1 MPPSKRKTLMDAIIS
16 QKCQNKENSS
26 IISPT
31 ITISSPP
38 STDSISAASSNARS
52 CDDSSEPQ
60 QIPEIAMYK
69 RSDLPPPDGITQE
82 QYHELLNNR
91 GCQFCNKSR
100 IRKIYWVFRVRCC
113 GLCFKSKTTR
123 GDSIA
128 SSIPSDLICA
138 LPFHQEKGVKFY
150 WSSMVDAYVK
160 EYESIPVENR
170 SDWLKQKYE
179 LVRLIMADV
188 DIRTQADSEERKAMV
203 EIRDQNSTL
212 RKEAIAQYLKE
223 LLDEKADDGTSKYL
237 EKYILECP
245 SYQNAIQQRT
255 PFTEKKWTLLKGK
268 LLNEYQMVSARQKGE
283 NMDSVSS
290 DSEINSPD
298 ITGAQLPQTI
308 DHKSNE
314 MVDFKNMIGLS
325 ETNDDQ
331 YLISQIPDQP
341 INKSCNADI
350 GKFSP
355 SIMIDQ
361 KTDDICIEGQQLLA
375 TCDIQNTDSTCID
388 VQQSLLDQYIEG
400 GSQQSTSDINTDT
413 TCTDVL
419 LNDDDDSDVICQDIE
434 AGSNEHFKWRM
445 IPFSPETMD
454 MIEVTRESWKKQ
466 GTFEQGQPS
475 MFEPKD
481 CVSSQI
487 YGQMNMS
494 AEQSFWLNDLYTPD
508 HYNKIEN
515 LTSDQMVWPSEGTSP
530 IKYGISDEF
539 PFTMNQNN
547 RIQPKPSNQQ
557 PTAPTT
563 PVSWSVMNSITEV
576 SIQQSSSLHW
586 NRQEIPSFD
595 IFQAGNVTCPAL
607 WQAWIEKQLQQV
619 HASEYF
625 TSDRMQQ
632 IQLLSQ
638 QMYIIEKIRALLPR
652 HTLLL
657 LEQGITTLP
666 TIASNITFSSNSP
679 YAGNPIHNNEYSQTR
694 SVINLLKFL
703 RWCPSF
709 SDPPVQYNYPY
720 QPWDERFVDEV
731 LIPIL
736 STEAVVFLRNP
747 AHTIKGAVL
756 RGLANTGLFRCKI
769 CWFWARVPSYNY
781 EYVRKHLIEV
791 HKSEPL
797 DELMEIL
804 VEYLPNNLDI
814 PIDTKLWWELTKMSG
829 KLD

>member
-1 MPPSKRKTLMDAIIS
+1 MIMPPSKRKTLMDTIIS

-31 ITISSPP
+31 VTISSP
-38 STDSISAASSNARS
+38 SIDPTSSNARS
-52 CDDSSEPQ
+52 CDESNEPQ
-60 QIPEIAMYK
+60 QISEIAMYK

-100 IRKIYWVFRVRCC
+100 IRKIYWVFRIRCC
-113 GLCFKSKTTR
+113 GLCFKTKTTR

-128 SSIPSDLICA
+128 SSVPSELICA

-160 EYESIPVENR
+160 EYESIPAENR

-179 LVRLIMADV
+179 LFRLIMADV
-188 DIRTQADSEERKAMV
+188 EIRTQADSEERKAMV

-223 LLDEKADDGTSKYL
+223 LLDEKADDGSSKYL
-237 EKYILECP
+237 EKYIFECP

-268 LLNEYQMVSARQKGE
+268 LLNEYQTVSARYKVE
-283 NMDSVSS
+283 NTDSVSS

-298 ITGAQLPQTI
+298 TSGIQLSQTI

-314 MVDFKNMIGLS
+314 VVDFKTMMLP

-341 INKSCNADI
+341 IDKSCNVNI
-350 GKFSP
+350 SKFSP
-355 SIMIDQ
+355 SIT
-361 KTDDICIEGQQLLA
+361 KTEDISIEEQLLA
-375 TCDIQNTDSTCID
+375 TCDDQNTDNACIEA
-388 VQQSLLDQYIEG
+388 QQSLLDQYMEG
-400 GSQQSTSDINTDT
+400 DSQQPTSEIDNEN
-413 TCTDVL
+413 TCTDIL
-419 LNDDDDSDVICQDIE
+419 LDDDDSDAICQDFE
-434 AGSNEHFKWRM
+434 VESNEHFKWRM
-445 IPFSPETMD
+445 IPFSPETMS
-454 MIEVTRESWKKQ
+454 MIEATRESWKKQ
-466 GTFEQGQPS
+466 GTFEQGQPLV
-475 MFEPKD
+475 FDHKD

-487 YGQMNMS
+487 YGQTNMS
-494 AEQSFWLNDLYTPD
+494 AEQSFWLNDLYTSD
-508 HYNKIEN
+508 HYNRIEN
-515 LTSDQMVWPSEGTSP
+515 LTPDQMMWSSESTSP
-530 IKYGISDEF
+530 VKYGVSDEF
-539 PFTMNQNN
+539 PFIMNQNN
-547 RIQPKPSNQQ
+547 CIQQKQSNQQ

-563 PVSWSVMNSITEV
+563 PVSWSIMNSIADV
-576 SIQQSSSLHW
+576 SIQQSTSLSW
-586 NRQEIPSFD
+586 NRQEVPSFD
-595 IFQAGNVTCPAL
+595 IFQSGNVTCPAL
-607 WQAWIEKQLQQV
+607 WQKWIEEQLQQV
-619 HASEYF
+619 HATEYF
-625 TSDRMQQ
+625 TPDRMQQ

-652 HTLLL
+652 HTPLL

-666 TIASNITFSSNSP
+666 TIASNITFPSGSQ
-679 YAGNPIHNNEYSQTR
+679 YIRNPIHNNEYSQTR

-756 RGLANTGLFRCKI
+756 RGLANTGLFRCKL

-814 PIDTKLWWELTKMSG
+814 PIDTKSWWELNKMSG

>member
-31 ITISSPP
+31 VTISSP
-38 STDSISAASSNARS
+38 SIDPASSNARS
-52 CDDSSEPQ
+52 CDESNEPQ
-60 QIPEIAMYK
+60 QISEIAMYK

-100 IRKIYWVFRVRCC
+100 IRKIYWVFRIRCC
-113 GLCFKSKTTR
+113 GLCFKTKTTR

-128 SSIPSDLICA
+128 SSVPSELICA

-160 EYESIPVENR
+160 EYESIPAENR

-179 LVRLIMADV
+179 LFRLIMADV
-188 DIRTQADSEERKAMV
+188 EIRTQADSEERKAMV

-237 EKYILECP
+237 EKFIFECP

-268 LLNEYQMVSARQKGE
+268 LLNEYQSVSARYKGE
-283 NMDSVSS
+283 NTDSVSS

-298 ITGAQLPQTI
+298 TSGIQLSQTI

-314 MVDFKNMIGLS
+314 MVDFKTMMLP

-341 INKSCNADI
+341 IDKSCNANLS
-350 GKFSP
+350 KFSP
-355 SIMIDQ
+355 SIT
-361 KTDDICIEGQQLLA
+361 KTEDISIEEQLLA
-375 TCDIQNTDSTCID
+375 TCDDQNTDNACIEA
-388 VQQSLLDQYIEG
+388 QQSLLDQYMEG
-400 GSQQSTSDINTDT
+400 DSQQPTSEIDNENNYFE
-413 TCTDVL
+413 V
-419 LNDDDDSDVICQDIE
+419 E
-434 AGSNEHFKWRM
+434 SNEHFKWRM
-445 IPFSPETMD
+445 IPFSPETMS
-454 MIEVTRESWKKQ
+454 MIEATRESWKKQ
-466 GTFEQGQPS
+466 GTFEQGHPLV
-475 MFEPKD
+475 FESKD

-487 YGQMNMS
+487 YGQTNIS
-494 AEQSFWLNDLYTPD
+494 AEQSFWLNDFYTSD
-508 HYNKIEN
+508 HYNRIEN
-515 LTSDQMVWPSEGTSP
+515 LTPDQMMWSSE
-530 IKYGISDEF
+530 K
-539 PFTMNQNN
+539 
-547 RIQPKPSNQQ
+547 
-557 PTAPTT
+557 
-563 PVSWSVMNSITEV
+563 V
-576 SIQQSSSLHW
+576 
-586 NRQEIPSFD
+586 PSFD
-595 IFQAGNVTCPAL
+595 IFQSGNVTCPAL
-607 WQAWIEKQLQQV
+607 WQKWIEEQLQQV
-619 HASEYF
+619 HATEYF
-625 TSDRMQQ
+625 TPDRMQQ
-632 IQLLSQ
+632 IQLISQ

-652 HTLLL
+652 HTPLL

-666 TIASNITFSSNSP
+666 TIASNITFSSGSQ
-679 YAGNPIHNNEYSQTR
+679 YIRNPIHNNEYSQTR

-756 RGLANTGLFRCKI
+756 RGLANTGLFRCKL

-814 PIDTKLWWELTKMSG
+814 PIDTKSWWELNKMSG

>member
-31 ITISSPP
+31 VTISSPP
-38 STDSISAASSNARS
+38 STDPISAASSNARS

-60 QIPEIAMYK
+60 QISEIAMYK
-69 RSDLPPPDGITQE
+69 RSDLPPPEGITQE
-82 QYHELLNNR
+82 QYHELLNHR

-100 IRKIYWVFRVRCC
+100 IRKIYWVFRIRCC
-113 GLCFKSKTTR
+113 GLCFKAKTTR

-128 SSIPSDLICA
+128 SSVSSELICA

-150 WSSMVDAYVK
+150 WSSMVDTYVK

-188 DIRTQADSEERKAMV
+188 EIRAQADSEERKAMV

-223 LLDEKADDGTSKYL
+223 LLDEKTDDGSSKYL
-237 EKYILECP
+237 EKYIFECP

-268 LLNEYQMVSARQKGE
+268 LLNEYQTVSARYKVE
-283 NMDSVSS
+283 NMDSISS

-298 ITGAQLPQTI
+298 TSGIQLSQSI
-308 DHKSNE
+308 DHHKSNE
-314 MVDFKNMIGLS
+314 LVDYKNVILP

-341 INKSCNADI
+341 IDKSCNANI
-350 GKFSP
+350 SKFSP
-355 SIMIDQ
+355 SLTIDQ
-361 KTDDICIEGQQLLA
+361 KTEDICIEEQLLSA
-375 TCDIQNTDSTCID
+375 CDNQNTDNMCIEA
-388 VQQSLLDQYIEG
+388 QQSLLDQYIEG
-400 GSQQSTSDINTDT
+400 DTQQPTSEIDT
-413 TCTDVL
+413 ENTCTDIL
-419 LNDDDDSDVICQDIE
+419 LDDDDSDVICQDIE

-445 IPFSPETMD
+445 IPFSPETMS
-454 MIEVTRESWKKQ
+454 MIEATRESWKKQ
-466 GTFEQGQPS
+466 GTFEQGQPLI
-475 MFEPKD
+475 FETKD

-487 YGQMNMS
+487 YGQTNMS
-494 AEQSFWLNDLYTPD
+494 AEQSFWLNDLYAPD
-508 HYNKIEN
+508 HYNRIEN
-515 LTSDQMVWPSEGTSP
+515 LTPDQMMWSSENTSP

-539 PFTMNQNN
+539 PFTINQNN
-547 RIQPKPSNQQ
+547 CIQQKQSNQQ

-563 PVSWSVMNSITEV
+563 PVSWSIMNSITDA
-576 SIQQSSSLHW
+576 SIQQPTSLSW
-586 NRQEIPSFD
+586 NRQEVPSFD
-595 IFQAGNVTCPAL
+595 IFRSGNVTCPAL
-607 WQAWIEKQLQQV
+607 WQKWIEEQLQQV

-625 TSDRMQQ
+625 TSDRIQQ
-632 IQLLSQ
+632 VQLLSQ

-652 HTLLL
+652 HTPLL

-666 TIASNITFSSNSP
+666 TIASNVTFSSSSQ
-679 YAGNPIHNNEYSQTR
+679 YIRNPIHNNEYSQTR

-756 RGLANTGLFRCKI
+756 RGLANTGLFRCKY
-769 CWFWARVPSYNY
+769 CWFWARVPSFNY
-781 EYVRKHLIEV
+781 EYVRKHLMEF